1 MAQNAISL
9 ISKYLLK
16 NDKKLLKNE
25 NHYVSILAVRHAF
38 IVFKEEKQMKYDDV
52 ILRWAKIAT
61 VLFTA
66 MAVVADIFGVV
77 IVKYIAYVWAGVF
90 DLPRVIA
97 LTVIFYI
104 GTVGGYLVLIP
115 LLKMLSNM
123 SKDKVFDREN
133 TKIMTIITC
142 ALVGIAVDCT
152 VCGFIWNGGWI
163 LAIVALFMS
172 LVVLSIRVVFSKAI
186 TMKEE
191 MDLTI

>member
-1 MAQNAISL
+1 M
-9 ISKYLLK
+9 
-16 NDKKLLKNE
+16 
-25 NHYVSILAVRHAF
+25 R
-38 IVFKEEKQMKYDDV
+38 YDDA

-66 MAVVADIFGVV
+66 MAVVADVFGVV
-77 IVKYIAYVWAGVF
+77 ITRFVAYCWAEVF
-90 DLPRVIA
+90 DTPRVIA
-97 LTVIFYI
+97 LTVVFYL

-115 LLKMLSNM
+115 LFKMLSNM
-123 SKDKVFDREN
+123 SKDKVFDRAN
-133 TKIMTIITC
+133 TKLMTIITG

-152 VCGFIWNGGWI
+152 FGGFIWNGAWI
-163 LAIVALFMS
+163 LAIVALFMA

>member
-1 MAQNAISL
+1 M
-9 ISKYLLK
+9 
-16 NDKKLLKNE
+16 
-25 NHYVSILAVRHAF
+25 R
-38 IVFKEEKQMKYDDV
+38 YDDV

-61 VLFTA
+61 ILFTA
-66 MAVVADIFGVV
+66 LAAVADVFGVV
-77 IVKYIAYVWAGVF
+77 IVKYIAYCWAEVY
-90 DLPRVIA
+90 DTPRVIG
-97 LTVIFYI
+97 LIIIFYL

-115 LLKMLSNM
+115 LYKMLRNM
-123 SKDKVFDREN
+123 SKDKVFDRDN

-142 ALVGIAVDCT
+142 ALVGIAIDCT

-172 LVVLSIRVVFSKAI
+172 LVVLSIRVVFAKAI

>member
-1 MAQNAISL
+1 M
-9 ISKYLLK
+9 
-16 NDKKLLKNE
+16 
-25 NHYVSILAVRHAF
+25 R
-38 IVFKEEKQMKYDDV
+38 YDDV

-66 MAVVADIFGVV
+66 LAVVADIFGVV
-77 IVKYIAYVWAGVF
+77 IIKYIAYVWAGVF
-90 DLPRVIA
+90 DTPRVIA
-97 LTVIFYI
+97 LMVIFYI
-104 GTVGGYLVLIP
+104 GTIGGYLVLIP
-115 LLKMLSNM
+115 LFKMLSNM

-142 ALVGIAVDCT
+142 ALIGIAVDCT

-172 LVVLSIRVVFSKAI
+172 LVVLSIRVVFAKAI

>member
-1 MAQNAISL
+1 MIPERGRPTLLRLRSISP
-9 ISKYLLK
+9 SRTTMTSS
-16 NDKKLLKNE
+16 
-25 NHYVSILAVRHAF
+25 SI
-38 IVFKEEKQMKYDDV
+38 D
-52 ILRWAKIAT
+52 T
-61 VLFTA
+61 
-66 MAVVADIFGVV
+66 
-77 IVKYIAYVWAGVF
+77 
-90 DLPRVIA
+90 PRVIA
-97 LTVIFYI
+97 LMVIFYI
-104 GTVGGYLVLIP
+104 GTIGGYLVLIP
-115 LLKMLSNM
+115 LFKMLSNM

-172 LVVLSIRVVFSKAI
+172 LVVLSIRVVFAKAI

>member
-1 MAQNAISL
+1 M
-9 ISKYLLK
+9 
-16 NDKKLLKNE
+16 
-25 NHYVSILAVRHAF
+25 R
-38 IVFKEEKQMKYDDV
+38 YDDA

-66 MAVVADIFGVV
+66 MAVVADVFGVV
-77 IVKYIAYVWAGVF
+77 ITRFVAYCWAEVF
-90 DLPRVIA
+90 DAPRVIA
-97 LTVIFYI
+97 LTVVFYL

-115 LLKMLSNM
+115 LFKMLSNM
-123 SKDKVFDREN
+123 SKDKVFDRAN
-133 TKIMTIITC
+133 TKLMTIITG

-152 VCGFIWNGGWI
+152 AGGFIWNGAWI
-163 LAIVALFMS
+163 LAIVALFMA

>member
-1 MAQNAISL
+1 L
-9 ISKYLLK
+9 R

-25 NHYVSILAVRHAF
+25 NHCVSILAVRHAF
-38 IVFKEEKQMKYDDV
+38 TVFKEEKQMKYDDV

-104 GTVGGYLVLIP
+104 GTIGGYLVLIP
-115 LLKMLSNM
+115 LFKMLSNM